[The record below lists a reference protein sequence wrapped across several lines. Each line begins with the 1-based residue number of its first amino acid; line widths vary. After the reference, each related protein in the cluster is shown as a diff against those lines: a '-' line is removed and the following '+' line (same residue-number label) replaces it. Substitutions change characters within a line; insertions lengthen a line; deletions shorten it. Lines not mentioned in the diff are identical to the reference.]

1 MFLNSELEKTF
12 LLEQPSALTPATEI
26 ISTAVADRKHRG
38 PTSLSINRILFL

>member
-1 MFLNSELEKTF
+1 MFLNSEIEKTF

-26 ISTAVADRKHRG
+26 ISTAVADRG